1 MHLFSAHTERLR
13 DLILAHHDTQFF
25 EERPRSSFI
34 MRSSDLLT
42 RLGDS
47 DWYSKVYA
55 NTPCTSAAPCSLS
68 PVNLLQVQQ

>member
-25 EERPRSSFI
+25 EERPRSSFTVH
-34 MRSSDLLT
+34 SSDLLT
-42 RLGDS
+42 RLVHS
-47 DWYSKVYA
+47 NWYSEVYV